1 MSGLKT
7 KVTNVNKAD
16 LLKTCIMHV
25 AITLPIVKT
34 FRTYTFSTMNYDS
47 MQEKKSLTLLLN
59 E

>member
-47 MQEKKSLTLLLN
+47 MQEKVTHITAK
-59 E
+59 